1 MITFK
6 YIRELFENEKKSR
19 NLQELDDS
27 FLNNIKEYLE
37 RKNKLIEKT
46 RTSKTVIDYS
56 IINEVENFK
65 NVLKNLL
72 ELRTKKIILM
82 ALKDAYMDKNR
93 DNSGMLDFEYKL
105 YKETRALIEEN
116 KITIMDLISLKE
128 LSSFQGETLSKIKDF
143 GKEEKESGLDEKK
156 EDIDIEIK
164 EREDNRSTKEN
175 EDGKEEQKG
184 EIKISQNLKYM
195 LQATEEIPSFLGMDK
210 NIYGP
215 YMKGE
220 RFVIDSKTAKILINN
235 RKAKVLYEI
244 EINN

>member
-19 NLQELDDS
+19 NLQELDNS
-27 FLNNIKEYLE
+27 FLDNIKEYLE

-82 ALKDAYMDKNR
+82 ALKDAYIDKNR

-105 YKETRALIEEN
+105 YRETKSILEEN
-116 KITIMDLISLKE
+116 RSLIMELISLKE
-128 LSSFQGETLSKIKDF
+128 LSLSQEDLSENE
-143 GKEEKESGLDEKK
+143 GSEKKSSLDEKK
-156 EDIDIEIK
+156 ENVNVEIEEKDSDSSSEEIV
-164 EREDNRSTKEN
+164 
-175 EDGKEEQKG
+175 DGMEEQKE
-184 EIKISQNLKYM
+184 EIKISQNLRYM
-195 LQATEEIPSFLGMDK
+195 LQAIEDIPSFLGMDK

-220 RFVIDSKTAKILINN
+220 RFVIDPKTAKILINN